1 MDRVDDEEQLLNI
14 ESIEAVIFDMDG
26 TLVHTEPLH
35 RLAWLSVIESN
46 GHAVTPEEY
55 AQWFTGVTN
64 RDICRGLLGLADE
77 AIEATIAAVDNR
89 FWEFAGDG
97 GISPLT
103 GVHELLA
110 ATAHMPRAV
119 ATNAERDPAIRT
131 LLTAGLLDHFETIVT
146 FNDVRFG
153 KPAPDIYLEAANRLG
168 VAPAN
173 CLVFEDSRPG
183 LAAAVA
189 AGMRCVAITSNHVG
203 YDGAHLIV
211 GGLDDPRIGPLLPL
225 KAF

>member
-1 MDRVDDEEQLLNI
+1 MNI
-14 ESIEAVIFDMDG
+14 ESVEAVIFDMDG

-46 GHAVTPEEY
+46 GHSVTPEEY

-64 RDICRGLLGLADE
+64 RDICRGLLGLAED

-89 FWEFAGDG
+89 FWEIARDG
-97 GISPLT
+97 GISPLI

-119 ATNAERDPAIRT
+119 GTNAEREPALRT
-131 LLTAGLLDHFETIVT
+131 LATAGLLDHFSTIVT
-146 FNDVRFG
+146 FDDVRHG
-153 KPAPDIYLEAANRLG
+153 KPAPDIYLEAASRLG
-168 VAPAN
+168 VAPAS

-211 GGLDDPRIGPLLPL
+211 GGLDDPRIGPLLTPRG
-225 KAF
+225 F

>member
-1 MDRVDDEEQLLNI
+1 MNI
-14 ESIEAVIFDMDG
+14 ESIDAVIFDMDG
-26 TLVHTEPLH
+26 TLVHTEPIH
-35 RLAWLSVIESN
+35 RLAWLSVIESD
-46 GHAVTPEEY
+46 GHSVTPEEY

-64 RDICRGLLGLADE
+64 RDICRGLLGLAED

-89 FWEFAGDG
+89 FWEIAQNG
-97 GISPLT
+97 GIAPLM
-103 GVHELLA
+103 GVHELLE
-110 ATAHMPRAV
+110 ATAHIPRAV
-119 ATNAERDPAIRT
+119 ATNAEFDPAIRT
-131 LLTAGLLDHFETIVT
+131 LSSAGLLDHFETIVT
-146 FNDVRFG
+146 VNDVRLG
-153 KPAPDIYLEAANRLG
+153 KPAPDIYLEAAGRLG
-168 VAPAN
+168 ISPAN

-189 AGMRCVAITSNHVG
+189 AGMRCVAITSDHIG

>member
-1 MDRVDDEEQLLNI
+1 VNI
-14 ESIEAVIFDMDG
+14 EAVEAVIFDMDG

-46 GHAVTPEEY
+46 GHSVTPEEY

-64 RDICRGLLGLADE
+64 RDICRGLLGLAED
-77 AIEATIAAVDNR
+77 AIEATIAAVDER
-89 FWEFAGDG
+89 FWEIAQDG
-97 GISPLT
+97 GISPLV
-103 GVHELLA
+103 GVHELLE

-119 ATNAERDPAIRT
+119 GTNAEREPALRT
-131 LLTAGLLDHFETIVT
+131 LATAGLLDHFSTIVT
-146 FNDVRFG
+146 FDDVHHG

-189 AGMRCVAITSNHVG
+189 AGMRCVAITSNQVG

-211 GGLDDPRIGPLLPL
+211 GGLDDPRIGPLLMPRR
-225 KAF
+225 F